1 MARMEMTWDEVKRR
15 MKNGA
20 SVKTIAELNGVAEQ
34 TVYNF
39 IKKNKEAD
47 AGIEDFPPAD
57 PEVKQAEPLDSRTI
71 DNKRLNE
78 LWQKC
83 EAEKQALVEQR
94 ENCQKEIKKLT
105 KKIKKLNY
113 KRESVE
119 AVLYDISVRLIN
131 ISEIC
136 DYADDFVHGTIHIH
150 KDEVKE

>member
-57 PEVKQAEPLDSRTI
+57 PKVKQAEPLDSRTI

-83 EAEKQALVEQR
+83 EAEKKVLLAQQK
-94 ENCQKEIKKLT
+94 NCEAHQ
-105 KKIKKLNY
+105 KKIQKKIRKLD
-113 KRESVE
+113 REYE
-119 AVLYDISVRLIN
+119 ATEALYDDISARLVAIA
-131 ISEIC
+131 EIC

-150 KDEVKE
+150 VNEEDT